1 MVQLLINLDLRML
14 FGYLL
19 IAVVGELVPRE
30 KFAKTSST
38 TTTSTTTTTTTAQ
51 GTVSVKTEPSKGTIG
66 IINLI
71 YSN

>member
-1 MVQLLINLDLRML
+1 MVQYLINLDLRML

-30 KFAKTSST
+30 KFTKTSST
-38 TTTSTTTTTTTAQ
+38 TTTTTTTTTTDP
-51 GTVSVKTEPSKGTIG
+51 GTLSVKTEPSEGTIG

-71 YSN
+71 YS